1 MSEKSKTE
9 SIIRKL
15 REIMETCAME
25 ELDWSKYGPDST
37 IESLGLDSLTILDLL
52 YDVEQELGVHLEAR
66 DIVSIRNMGEMA
78 SLLIDKGA

>member
-25 ELDWSKYGPDST
+25 ELDWSNYGPDST

>member
-1 MSEKSKTE
+1 MSEKSKAE

-15 REIMETCAME
+15 REIMETSATE
-25 ELDWSKYGPDST
+25 ELDWSNYGPNST

>member
-15 REIMETCAME
+15 REIMETSAME